1 MSKYTTE
8 VRNIVETYA
17 GYDERADYPDV
28 DSCIDIAI
36 PKIFDVD
43 NIPVYVPEHKPLLFH
58 KILLHY
64 YQREI
69 GFETA
74 GLWKLKLN
82 TKLKEIM
89 PYYNQL
95 YASELLEYDPLQNVN
110 NWHEHQGVY
119 EDTSKVDNKKKYDNT
134 TDTANTEVTEHTK
147 KYDNVTN
154 TDDSKVANKQLGSS
168 TTDNDIVNEQYE
180 GTETTLLK
188 NQKTTERGSDTFE
201 HDGKR
206 GRDSWVLY
214 SDTPQGGIGGL
225 QGEPLGGGNV
235 GLMLAQNLEKV
246 NVKIKII
253 ECDYKRCV
261 ELTENLK
268 TTLVINGDGA
278 NFELLEEERVGESDV
293 VVCVTN
299 NDEKN
304 LLCSLLAKQLGV
316 SKVIT
321 RVSKNANA
329 RLFEKVG
336 IDVAI
341 SENGAAIDD
350 IENHLIKTD
359 IEILA
364 TVERGQG
371 EVLEISVPFDF
382 KTESLMNLK
391 LPCKAIIAIIQR
403 RNRVIIPRGTTQI
416 MPYDNL
422 IVFTTKENSETIKNY
437 FKR

>member
-17 GYDERADYPDV
+17 GFDERADYPDV

-43 NIPVYVPEHKPLLFH
+43 NIPVYVPEHKTLLFH

-119 EDTSKVDNKKKYDNT
+119 EDTSKVDNKRKYDNT
-134 TDTANTEVTEHTK
+134 TNTENSEVTENTK

-154 TDDSKVANKQLGSS
+154 TEDSKVANKNLGST
-168 TTDNDIVNEQYE
+168 TTDNSETSEVYE
-180 GTETTLLK
+180 GTESTLLK
-188 NQKTTERGSDTFE
+188 NEKKISHDGSDTLT
-201 HDGKR
+201 HDGQR
-206 GRDSWVLY
+206 GRDSWVLF

-235 GLMLAQNLEKV
+235 GLDGNNYLTNATHTIDQDGKYTDTKTYGAVTEKYNPNNNTPDKTTRGGSEAGTDKRTIGVTQNENEGSAQSGKQIDDATTHDAGSQVAEGSKV
-246 NVKIKII
+246 
-253 ECDYKRCV
+253 DDA
-261 ELTENLK
+261 LTVDDNLK
-268 TTLVINGDGA
+268 QDNGSDAHTNREYGKIGVMTYQEMVIKYRETFLNIDMMIID
-278 NFELLEEERVGESDV
+278 ELRDLFM
-293 VVCVTN
+293 
-299 NDEKN
+299 
-304 LLCSLLAKQLGV
+304 
-316 SKVIT
+316 KVW
-321 RVSKNANA
+321 
-329 RLFEKVG
+329 
-336 IDVAI
+336 
-341 SENGAAIDD
+341 
-350 IENHLIKTD
+350 
-359 IEILA
+359 
-364 TVERGQG
+364 
-371 EVLEISVPFDF
+371 
-382 KTESLMNLK
+382 
-391 LPCKAIIAIIQR
+391 
-403 RNRVIIPRGTTQI
+403 
-416 MPYDNL
+416 
-422 IVFTTKENSETIKNY
+422 
-437 FKR
+437 

>member
-17 GYDERADYPDV
+17 GYDERANYPDV

-43 NIPVYVPEHKPLLFH
+43 NIPVYVPEHKTLLFH

-134 TDTANTEVTEHTK
+134 TDTTNTEVTEHTK
-147 KYDNVTN
+147 KYDNT
-154 TDDSKVANKQLGSS
+154 TDTSDSKVANKQLGSS

-235 GLMLAQNLEKV
+235 GLDGNNYLTNATHTIDQDGKYTDTSTFGNVTESYNKNNDVPDEVHRNGSEQSVDNRTIDVTQKESEGSAKSGKQVDDATTHDVGSKV
-246 NVKIKII
+246 NTGNRVDDAITV
-253 ECDYKRCV
+253 DD
-261 ELTENLK
+261 NLK
-268 TTLVINGDGA
+268 KDNGSDAHTNREYGKIGVMTYQEMVLKYRETFL
-278 NFELLEEERVGESDV
+278 NIDMMIIDELRDLFM
-293 VVCVTN
+293 
-299 NDEKN
+299 
-304 LLCSLLAKQLGV
+304 
-316 SKVIT
+316 KVW
-321 RVSKNANA
+321 
-329 RLFEKVG
+329 
-336 IDVAI
+336 
-341 SENGAAIDD
+341 
-350 IENHLIKTD
+350 
-359 IEILA
+359 
-364 TVERGQG
+364 
-371 EVLEISVPFDF
+371 
-382 KTESLMNLK
+382 
-391 LPCKAIIAIIQR
+391 
-403 RNRVIIPRGTTQI
+403 
-416 MPYDNL
+416 
-422 IVFTTKENSETIKNY
+422 
-437 FKR
+437 

>member
-17 GYDERADYPDV
+17 GYDERANYPDV

-134 TDTANTEVTEHTK
+134 TDTTNTEVTEHTK
-147 KYDNVTN
+147 KYDNT
-154 TDDSKVANKQLGSS
+154 TDTSDSKVANKHFGSS
-168 TTDNDIVNEQYE
+168 TLDNDTVNEQYS

-206 GRDSWVLY
+206 GRDSWVLF

-235 GLMLAQNLEKV
+235 GLDGNNYLTNATHTIDTDGKYTDTSTFGNVTETYNKNNDVPDEVHRNGSEQSVDNRTIDVTQKESEGSAQSGKQVDDATTHDVGSKV
-246 NVKIKII
+246 NTGNRVDDAITV
-253 ECDYKRCV
+253 DD
-261 ELTENLK
+261 NLK
-268 TTLVINGDGA
+268 KDNGSDAHTNREYGKIGVMTYQEMVLKYRETFL
-278 NFELLEEERVGESDV
+278 NIDMMIIDELRDLFM
-293 VVCVTN
+293 
-299 NDEKN
+299 
-304 LLCSLLAKQLGV
+304 
-316 SKVIT
+316 KVW
-321 RVSKNANA
+321 
-329 RLFEKVG
+329 
-336 IDVAI
+336 
-341 SENGAAIDD
+341 
-350 IENHLIKTD
+350 
-359 IEILA
+359 
-364 TVERGQG
+364 
-371 EVLEISVPFDF
+371 
-382 KTESLMNLK
+382 
-391 LPCKAIIAIIQR
+391 
-403 RNRVIIPRGTTQI
+403 
-416 MPYDNL
+416 
-422 IVFTTKENSETIKNY
+422 
-437 FKR
+437 

>member
-17 GYDERADYPDV
+17 GYDERANYPDV

-43 NIPVYVPEHKPLLFH
+43 NIPVYVPEHKTLLFH

-134 TDTANTEVTEHTK
+134 TDTNNTEVTEHTK

-154 TDDSKVANKQLGSS
+154 TDDSKVANKNLASNTS
-168 TTDNDIVNEQYE
+168 DIDIASEQYQ
-180 GTETTLLK
+180 GTESTLLK
-188 NQKTTERGSDTFE
+188 NVKTITKGNDSLT
-201 HDGKR
+201 HDGDR

-214 SDTPQGGIGGL
+214 SDTPQGGISGL
-225 QGEPLGGGNV
+225 QGAPMGSGNV
-235 GLMLAQNLEKV
+235 ELDNNNYLTNATHTIDKDGKYTDTKTFGDTTETYNKSNSTPDTTTRNGSENSTDNRTIGVTQNENEGIAQSGKQVDDATTHDVGSKV
-246 NVKIKII
+246 D
-253 ECDYKRCV
+253 EGKRV
-261 ELTENLK
+261 DDAITVDDNLK
-268 TTLVINGDGA
+268 KDNGSDAHTNREYGKIGVMTYQEMVLKYRETFL
-278 NFELLEEERVGESDV
+278 NIDMMIIDELRDLFM
-293 VVCVTN
+293 
-299 NDEKN
+299 
-304 LLCSLLAKQLGV
+304 
-316 SKVIT
+316 KVW
-321 RVSKNANA
+321 
-329 RLFEKVG
+329 
-336 IDVAI
+336 
-341 SENGAAIDD
+341 
-350 IENHLIKTD
+350 
-359 IEILA
+359 
-364 TVERGQG
+364 
-371 EVLEISVPFDF
+371 
-382 KTESLMNLK
+382 
-391 LPCKAIIAIIQR
+391 
-403 RNRVIIPRGTTQI
+403 
-416 MPYDNL
+416 
-422 IVFTTKENSETIKNY
+422 
-437 FKR
+437 

>member
-17 GYDERADYPDV
+17 GYDERANYPDV

-43 NIPVYVPEHKPLLFH
+43 NIPVYVPEHKTLLFH

-119 EDTSKVDNKKKYDNT
+119 EDTSKVDNKRKYDNT
-134 TDTANTEVTEHTK
+134 TDTNNTEVKENTK
-147 KYDNVTN
+147 KYDNT
-154 TDDSKVANKQLGSS
+154 TKKEDSEVANKNLTSM
-168 TTDNDIVNEQYE
+168 TEDNDIVNEQYQ
-180 GTETTLLK
+180 GTESTLLK
-188 NQKTTERGSDTFE
+188 NQKRTERGDDTLE
-201 HDGKR
+201 HNGER

-235 GLMLAQNLEKV
+235 GLDGNNYLTNATHTIDQDGKYKDTKTFGNVDEKY
-246 NVKIKII
+246 NI
-253 ECDYKRCV
+253 
-261 ELTENLK
+261 
-268 TTLVINGDGA
+268 
-278 NFELLEEERVGESDV
+278 
-293 VVCVTN
+293 N
-299 NDEKN
+299 NDEPDVTTRN
-304 LLCSLLAKQLGV
+304 GSESSVDNRTIGVTQTENEGNAKSGKQVDDALTHDAG
-316 SKVIT
+316 SKVDEGQ
-321 RVSKNANA
+321 RV
-329 RLFEKVG
+329 
-336 IDVAI
+336 
-341 SENGAAIDD
+341 DD
-350 IENHLIKTD
+350 AL
-359 IEILA
+359 
-364 TVERGQG
+364 TV
-371 EVLEISVPFDF
+371 DD
-382 KTESLMNLK
+382 NLK
-391 LPCKAIIAIIQR
+391 KDNGSDAHTNREYGKIGVMTYQEMVIKYRETFLNIDMMIIDELR
-403 RNRVIIPRGTTQI
+403 DLFMKVW
-416 MPYDNL
+416 
-422 IVFTTKENSETIKNY
+422 
-437 FKR
+437 

>member
-17 GYDERADYPDV
+17 GYDERANYPDV

-43 NIPVYVPEHKPLLFH
+43 NIPVYVPEHKTLLFH

-69 GFETA
+69 GFETT

-134 TDTANTEVTEHTK
+134 TDTTNTEVTEHTK
-147 KYDNVTN
+147 KYDNT
-154 TDDSKVANKQLGSS
+154 TDTSDSKVANKQLGSS

-235 GLMLAQNLEKV
+235 GLDGNNYLTNATHTIDQDGKYTDTSTFGNVTESYNKNNDVPDEVHRNGSEQSVDNRTIDVTQKESEGSAQSGKQIDDATTHDVGSKV
-246 NVKIKII
+246 NTGNRVDDAITV
-253 ECDYKRCV
+253 DD
-261 ELTENLK
+261 NLK
-268 TTLVINGDGA
+268 KDNGSDAHTNREYGKIGVMTYQEMVLKYRETFL
-278 NFELLEEERVGESDV
+278 NIDMMIIDELRDLFM
-293 VVCVTN
+293 
-299 NDEKN
+299 
-304 LLCSLLAKQLGV
+304 
-316 SKVIT
+316 KVW
-321 RVSKNANA
+321 
-329 RLFEKVG
+329 
-336 IDVAI
+336 
-341 SENGAAIDD
+341 
-350 IENHLIKTD
+350 
-359 IEILA
+359 
-364 TVERGQG
+364 
-371 EVLEISVPFDF
+371 
-382 KTESLMNLK
+382 
-391 LPCKAIIAIIQR
+391 
-403 RNRVIIPRGTTQI
+403 
-416 MPYDNL
+416 
-422 IVFTTKENSETIKNY
+422 
-437 FKR
+437 

>member
-17 GYDERADYPDV
+17 GYDERANYPDV

-43 NIPVYVPEHKPLLFH
+43 NIPVYVPEHKTLLFH

-119 EDTSKVDNKKKYDNT
+119 EDTSKVDNKRKYDNT
-134 TDTANTEVTEHTK
+134 TDTNNTEVKENTK
-147 KYDNVTN
+147 KYDNT
-154 TDDSKVANKQLGSS
+154 TKKEDSEVANKNLTSM
-168 TTDNDIVNEQYE
+168 TEDNDIVNEQYQ
-180 GTETTLLK
+180 GTESTLLK
-188 NQKTTERGSDTFE
+188 NQKRTERGDDTLE
-201 HDGKR
+201 HNGER

-235 GLMLAQNLEKV
+235 GLDGNNYLTNATHTIDQDGKYKDTKTFGNVDEKY
-246 NVKIKII
+246 NI
-253 ECDYKRCV
+253 
-261 ELTENLK
+261 
-268 TTLVINGDGA
+268 
-278 NFELLEEERVGESDV
+278 
-293 VVCVTN
+293 N
-299 NDEKN
+299 NDEPDVTTRN
-304 LLCSLLAKQLGV
+304 GSESSVDNRTIGVTQTENEGNAKSGKQVDDALTHDAG
-316 SKVIT
+316 SKVDEGQ
-321 RVSKNANA
+321 RV
-329 RLFEKVG
+329 
-336 IDVAI
+336 
-341 SENGAAIDD
+341 DD
-350 IENHLIKTD
+350 AL
-359 IEILA
+359 
-364 TVERGQG
+364 TV
-371 EVLEISVPFDF
+371 DD
-382 KTESLMNLK
+382 NLK
-391 LPCKAIIAIIQR
+391 KDNGSDAHTNREYGKIGVMTYQEMVLKYRETFLNIDMMII
-403 RNRVIIPRGTTQI
+403 NELKDLFMKVW
-416 MPYDNL
+416 
-422 IVFTTKENSETIKNY
+422 
-437 FKR
+437 

>member
-17 GYDERADYPDV
+17 DYDERANYPDV

-43 NIPVYVPEHKPLLFH
+43 NIPVYVPEHKTLLFH

-119 EDTSKVDNKKKYDNT
+119 EDTSKVDNKRKYDNT
-134 TDTANTEVTEHTK
+134 TDTNNTEVKENTK
-147 KYDNVTN
+147 KYDNT
-154 TDDSKVANKQLGSS
+154 TKKEDSEVANKNLTSM
-168 TTDNDIVNEQYE
+168 TEDNDIVNEQYQ
-180 GTETTLLK
+180 GTESTLLK
-188 NQKTTERGSDTFE
+188 NQKRTERGDDTLE
-201 HDGKR
+201 HNGER

-235 GLMLAQNLEKV
+235 GLDGNNYLTNATHTIDQDGKYKDTKTFGNVDEKY
-246 NVKIKII
+246 NI
-253 ECDYKRCV
+253 
-261 ELTENLK
+261 
-268 TTLVINGDGA
+268 
-278 NFELLEEERVGESDV
+278 
-293 VVCVTN
+293 N
-299 NDEKN
+299 NDEPDVTTRN
-304 LLCSLLAKQLGV
+304 GSESSVDNRTIGVTQTENEGNAKSGKQVDDALTHDAG
-316 SKVIT
+316 SKVDEGQ
-321 RVSKNANA
+321 RV
-329 RLFEKVG
+329 
-336 IDVAI
+336 
-341 SENGAAIDD
+341 DD
-350 IENHLIKTD
+350 AL
-359 IEILA
+359 
-364 TVERGQG
+364 TV
-371 EVLEISVPFDF
+371 DD
-382 KTESLMNLK
+382 NLK
-391 LPCKAIIAIIQR
+391 KDNGSDAHTNREYGKIGVMTYQEMVLKYRETFLNIDMMII
-403 RNRVIIPRGTTQI
+403 NELKDLFMKVW
-416 MPYDNL
+416 
-422 IVFTTKENSETIKNY
+422 
-437 FKR
+437 

>member
-17 GYDERADYPDV
+17 GYDERANYPDV

-43 NIPVYVPEHKPLLFH
+43 NIPVYVPEHKTLLFH

-119 EDTSKVDNKKKYDNT
+119 EDTSKVDNKRKYDNT
-134 TDTANTEVTEHTK
+134 TDTNNTEVKENTK
-147 KYDNVTN
+147 KYDNT
-154 TDDSKVANKQLGSS
+154 TKKEDSEVANKNLTSM
-168 TTDNDIVNEQYE
+168 TEDNDIVNEQYQ
-180 GTETTLLK
+180 GTESTLLK
-188 NQKTTERGSDTFE
+188 NQKRTERGDDTLE
-201 HDGKR
+201 HNGER

-235 GLMLAQNLEKV
+235 GLDGNNYLTNATHTIDQDGKYKDTKTFGNVDEKY
-246 NVKIKII
+246 NI
-253 ECDYKRCV
+253 
-261 ELTENLK
+261 
-268 TTLVINGDGA
+268 
-278 NFELLEEERVGESDV
+278 
-293 VVCVTN
+293 N
-299 NDEKN
+299 NDEPDVTTRN
-304 LLCSLLAKQLGV
+304 GSESSVDNRTIGVTQTENEGNAKSGKQVDDALTHDAG
-316 SKVIT
+316 SKVDEGQ
-321 RVSKNANA
+321 RV
-329 RLFEKVG
+329 
-336 IDVAI
+336 
-341 SENGAAIDD
+341 DD
-350 IENHLIKTD
+350 AL
-359 IEILA
+359 
-364 TVERGQG
+364 TV
-371 EVLEISVPFDF
+371 DD
-382 KTESLMNLK
+382 NLK
-391 LPCKAIIAIIQR
+391 KDNGSDAHTNREYGKIGVMTYQEMVLKYRETFLNIDMMIIDELR
-403 RNRVIIPRGTTQI
+403 DLFMKVW
-416 MPYDNL
+416 
-422 IVFTTKENSETIKNY
+422 
-437 FKR
+437 